1 MAEWLEFCQ
10 TFDSCTPALPLRSP
24 ARPGGNPLPPLRSPD
39 LLAVV
44 GEMVLACAEG
54 DLP

>member
-1 MAEWLEFCQ
+1 MAEWLEVCGA
-10 TFDSCTPALPLRSP
+10 FDGFTPAVSVRSQALRE
-24 ARPGGNPLPPLRSPD
+24 GNPLPPLMSQD

-54 DLP
+54 S